1 MSLGTNVRS
10 DSLGQETLRKISE
23 TFASLS
29 DYNFLW
35 KFESD
40 SLPITQPKNVRIEK
54 FLPQNDLLAHPNL
67 KAFITHAGSFG
78 TQEALW
84 YGKPCV
90 AMPFFLD
97 QFKVRLESF
106 TKNERNL

>member
-1 MSLGTNVRS
+1 MSLGTIQRS
-10 DSLGQETLRKISE
+10 DSLGQENLLKIIK
-23 TFASLS
+23 TFADLT

-40 SLPITQPKNVRIEK
+40 SLPIAQPKNVMIEK
-54 FLPQNDLLAHPNL
+54 FLPQNDVLAHPNL

-78 TQEALW
+78 MQEALW

-97 QFKVRLESF
+97 QNKVRF
-106 TKNERNL
+106 WRFFRNLKIQ